1 MIGHNA
7 QNDQRQ
13 SEYNW
18 KNPDQ
23 NYHCMKAYNL
33 WDHYQQKKSNLWTSL
48 HKIFKNCFLCSCLL
62 TEYNNFLEECSVL
75 VKNVTIFDSPII
87 ESQ

>member
-33 WDHYQQKKSNLWTSL
+33 WDHYQQKKNPIFGLHFIKSSKTVSYAHVYSQNTIISL
-48 HKIFKNCFLCSCLL
+48 
-62 TEYNNFLEECSVL
+62 
-75 VKNVTIFDSPII
+75 KNVQF
-87 ESQ
+87 